1 MASSSAEN
9 AKGGV
14 SSHEHH
20 KKHRKKG
27 RTLHDWSP
35 ENPEKWDSKRAWS
48 TLWVTTFS
56 LTIGFCVWYLVSA
69 IAPKLNDVGFDLS
82 AGQLYWLVAVP
93 GLSGGLLRL
102 CYMFLPPLVGT
113 RNLVGFT
120 SLLFIIP
127 MLGWFWA
134 IQNPATPYAWLL
146 VLAALTGI
154 GGGCFSGYMPS
165 TGYFFPKRLSGTAL
179 GLQAGLGN
187 FGVSLIQFLG
197 PWVMGF
203 GLLGLGMVAPQQTSD
218 HQTLNVYNAAIILV
232 PWTILAA
239 ILAFVLLKDVPVKA
253 NFRQQMDIFSN
264 KNTWILTLIYIM
276 TFGAFSGFAAQLALI
291 INNTFGKDSTFAT
304 SGGYDVATLPLGA
317 QYAFLAPL
325 IGSLVRA
332 CWGPLCDKFGGAI
345 WTFIGGVGM
354 TISCAIA
361 AIFLDPSSPSQFWP
375 FLITMLVL
383 FFFTGIGNAGTFKQM
398 PMILPPRQAGGVI
411 GWTAAIASFGPFF
424 VGVALTMTSAQSFF
438 IGATVYFVI
447 CTALTWIFYARPKAP
462 FPG

>member
-1 MASSSAEN
+1 MSDSETPAPEGARSTRS
-9 AKGGV
+9 
-14 SSHEHH
+14 
-20 KKHRKKG
+20 RK
-27 RTLHDWSP
+27 RVLSDW
-35 ENPEKWDSKRAWS
+35 NPEDAQKWNAPRAWT

-69 IAPKLNDVGFDLS
+69 VAPKLNEIGFDLS
-82 AGQLYWLVAVP
+82 ASQLYWLVAIP

-102 CYMFLPPLVGT
+102 GYMFLPPLVGT
-113 RNLVGFT
+113 RKLVGFT

-127 MLGWFWA
+127 MVGWFWA
-134 IQNPATPYAWLL
+134 IQNPDTPYWWLL

-165 TGYFFPKRLSGTAL
+165 TGYFFPKRLAGTAL

-203 GLLGLGMVAPQQTSD
+203 GLLGLGMVAPQQNSD
-218 HQTLNVYNAAIILV
+218 QQTLNVYNAAIVLV
-232 PWTILAA
+232 PWA
-239 ILAFVLLKDVPVKA
+239 ILASILAFALLKDVPVKA

-291 INNTFGKDSTFAT
+291 INNTFGKDSVFAT
-304 SGGYDVATLPLGA
+304 SGYDVSSLPLGA
-317 QYAFLAPL
+317 RYAFLAPL

-332 CWGPLCDKFGGAI
+332 LWGPLCDRFGGAV

-354 TISCAIA
+354 TITAAIA
-361 AIFLDPSSPSQFWP
+361 AIFLDPTSPDQFWP

-424 VGVALTMTSAQSFF
+424 VGIALTLTSPQSFF
-438 IGATVYFVI
+438 FGATVYFVI
-447 CTALTWIFYARPKAP
+447 CTALTWVYYARPNAP